1 MTTQPPPAELPLAER
16 LVRVNFTERRVRN
29 AAGVPLVPPEY
40 AADTGKRVALIDVRD
55 EADLTIDDNPYL
67 HRLLEEMRTRRSGDF
82 MGDMEQMASHIRD
95 RLASLANPTESQT
108 VLESTGMYPDDRSDD
123 DDPAD
128 HIDDEEPEEDGGP

>member
-1 MTTQPPPAELPLAER
+1 MPRLHQGEDVRPVDMEIGGDDDTPGISQELTTDDVDDIAFDAYLS
-16 LVRVNFTERRVRN
+16 VNERRRQLM
-29 AAGVPLVPPEY
+29 G
-40 AADTGKRVALIDVRD
+40 
-55 EADLTIDDNPYL
+55 
-67 HRLLEEMRTRRSGDF
+67 LLEEMRTRRSGDF